1 LKQYGNTDSPTLSI
15 ILAFSYN
22 AAPTL
27 PAQILMTL
35 LALGI
40 NHKTAPVAL
49 REKVAFTPDSLVE
62 ALASLKKLD
71 GVDESVIV
79 STCNRTELYVNAN
92 DESGQKLLKWLSD
105 FHRLDINE
113 IANNSYV
120 LSQDDAV
127 KHIMRV
133 ASGLDSLI
141 LGEPQILGQVK
152 QAYGDAKH
160 SGMIN
165 SEFDKLFQHTFSV
178 AKRVRSE
185 TEIGANAV
193 SVAYAAVQ
201 LAKHIFAELPKR
213 SVLLVGAGETI
224 ELVAQHLKEQ
234 GVTKLAV
241 ANRTVAR
248 AEALAETL
256 GASVYTLSQVPEHL
270 KDFDI
275 VISSTASQL
284 PLIGKGMVEKA
295 LKQRKN
301 MPMFLVDLAVPRDIE
316 SEVNELGDAYLY
328 TVDDLQHIVQKNLEN
343 REQAAQEAEK
353 LIEKQAGDYMTW
365 KQSQQSIDLVRQYRQ
380 KGMAQRDDIV
390 EKAKAQLA
398 EGKDADAV
406 LEEMAY
412 KLTNALLHPTTLA
425 LREAAMHDDPALS
438 RWMGQAL
445 ALSDFSSDENK

>member
-1 LKQYGNTDSPTLSI
+1 
-15 ILAFSYN
+15 
-22 AAPTL
+22 
-27 PAQILMTL
+27 MTL

-62 ALASLKKLD
+62 ALASLKKLE

-79 STCNRTELYVNAN
+79 STCNRTELYVNTQ
-92 DESGQKLLKWLSD
+92 DESGQKLLQWLSD
-105 FHRLDINE
+105 FHHLDVQE
-113 IANNSYV
+113 ISNNSYV
-120 LSQDDAV
+120 LAQDEAV

-152 QAYGDAKH
+152 QAFGDAKH

-185 TEIGANAV
+185 TDIGANAV

-234 GVTKLAV
+234 GVSKIAV

-248 AEALAETL
+248 AEALAATL

-316 SEVNELGDAYLY
+316 SEVNDLGDAYLY

-343 REQAAQEAEK
+343 REQAAIEAEK
-353 LIEKQAGDYMTW
+353 LIDKQAGDYMTW

-398 EGKDADAV
+398 EGKEAEAV

-438 RWMGQAL
+438 RWLGQAL
-445 ALSDFSSDENK
+445 ALSDYTSEENK

>member
-1 LKQYGNTDSPTLSI
+1 
-15 ILAFSYN
+15 
-22 AAPTL
+22 
-27 PAQILMTL
+27 MTL

-62 ALASLKKLD
+62 ALASLKKLQ

-79 STCNRTELYVNAN
+79 STCNRTELYVNTQ
-92 DESGQKLLKWLSD
+92 DDSGQELLQWLSD
-105 FHRLDINE
+105 FHHLDVEE

-120 LSQDDAV
+120 LAQEEAV

-152 QAYGDAKH
+152 QAFGDAKH

-185 TEIGANAV
+185 TDIGANAV

-234 GVTKLAV
+234 GVRSLAV
-241 ANRTVAR
+241 ANRTIAR

-256 GASVYTLSQVPEHL
+256 DANVFTLSQVPEHL

-343 REQAAQEAEK
+343 REQAAKEAEK
-353 LIEKQAGDYMTW
+353 LIERQAGDYMTW

-398 EGKDADAV
+398 EGKNAETV

-412 KLTNALLHPTTLA
+412 KLTNALMHSTTLA

-445 ALSDFSSDENK
+445 DLSDFSSDNNK

>member
-1 LKQYGNTDSPTLSI
+1 
-15 ILAFSYN
+15 
-22 AAPTL
+22 
-27 PAQILMTL
+27 MTL

-62 ALASLKKLD
+62 ALASLRKVD

-79 STCNRTELYVNAN
+79 STCNRTELYVNTQHETATA
-92 DESGQKLLKWLSD
+92 LLAWLSN
-105 FHRLDINE
+105 FHHVEVDE

-120 LSQDDAV
+120 LAADDAV

-152 QAYGDAKH
+152 QAFGDAKH

-165 SEFDKLFQHTFSV
+165 TEFDKLFQHTFSV

-234 GVTKLAV
+234 GVNCLAV
-241 ANRTVAR
+241 ANRTISR
-248 AEALAETL
+248 AEALAEKL
-256 GASVYTLSQVPEHL
+256 DASVYTLSQVPEHL

-295 LKQRKN
+295 LKQRRN

-316 SEVNELGDAYLY
+316 AQVNELGDAYLY
-328 TVDDLQHIVQKNLEN
+328 TVDDLQHIVQKNLQN
-343 REQAAQEAEK
+343 REQAALEAEK
-353 LIEKQAGDYMTW
+353 LIEKQAGDYMSW

-380 KGMAQRDDIV
+380 KGMEQRDDVV
-390 EKAKAQLA
+390 EKALAQLT
-398 EGKDADAV
+398 EGKDAETV
-406 LEEMAY
+406 LSEMAY
-412 KLTNALLHPTTLA
+412 KLTNTLLHPTTLA

-438 RWMGQAL
+438 RWLGQAL
-445 ALSDFSSDENK
+445 SLSDTTSDIKK

>member
-1 LKQYGNTDSPTLSI
+1 M
-15 ILAFSYN
+15 
-22 AAPTL
+22 
-27 PAQILMTL
+27 LMTL

-62 ALASLKKLD
+62 ALASLKKLE

-79 STCNRTELYVNAN
+79 STCNRTELYVNTQNGDTDA
-92 DESGQKLLKWLSD
+92 LLHWLSR
-105 FHRLDINE
+105 FHRLEVEE
-113 IANNSYV
+113 IAQNSYV
-120 LSQDDAV
+120 LSQEDAV

-152 QAYGDAKH
+152 QAFGDAKH

-234 GVTKLAV
+234 GVSCLAV

-248 AEALAETL
+248 AEVLAQTL
-256 GASVYTLSQVPEHL
+256 DASVYTLSQVPEHL

-295 LKQRKN
+295 LRERRN
-301 MPMFLVDLAVPRDIE
+301 TPMFLVDLAVPRDIE
-316 SEVNELGDAYLY
+316 PEVNELGDAYLY
-328 TVDDLQHIVQKNLEN
+328 TVDDLQHIVQKNLAN

-353 LIEKQAGDYMTW
+353 LIEKQASDYLNW
-365 KQSQQSIDLVRQYRQ
+365 KHSQQSIDLVRRYRQ
-380 KGMAQRDDIV
+380 KGMGQRDEIV
-390 EKAKAQLA
+390 EKALVQLA
-398 EGKDADAV
+398 EGKNAEAV
-406 LEEMAY
+406 IGELAY
-412 KLTNALLHPTTLA
+412 KLTNTLLHPTTLA
-425 LREAAMHDDPALS
+425 LREAAMHDDPSLS
-438 RWMGQAL
+438 RWLGQAL
-445 ALSDFSSDENK
+445 SLSDDLSDIKK

>member
-1 LKQYGNTDSPTLSI
+1 
-15 ILAFSYN
+15 
-22 AAPTL
+22 
-27 PAQILMTL
+27 MTL

-62 ALASLKKLD
+62 ALASLRKVD

-79 STCNRTELYVNAN
+79 STCNRTELYVNTQH
-92 DESGQKLLKWLSD
+92 ESATALLAWLSN
-105 FHRLDINE
+105 FHHVEVDE

-120 LSQDDAV
+120 LAADDAV

-152 QAYGDAKH
+152 QAFGDAKH

-165 SEFDKLFQHTFSV
+165 TEFDKLFQHTFSV

-234 GVTKLAV
+234 GVTCLAV
-241 ANRTVAR
+241 ANRTISR

-256 GASVYTLSQVPEHL
+256 DASVYTLSQVPEHL

-295 LKQRKN
+295 LKQRRN

-316 SEVNELGDAYLY
+316 AQVNELGDAYLY
-328 TVDDLQHIVQKNLEN
+328 TVDDLKHIVQKNLQN
-343 REQAAQEAEK
+343 REQAALEAEK
-353 LIEKQAGDYMTW
+353 LIEKQAGDYMSW

-380 KGMAQRDDIV
+380 KGMEQRDDVV
-390 EKAKAQLA
+390 EKALAQLT
-398 EGKDADAV
+398 EGKDAETV
-406 LEEMAY
+406 LSEMAY
-412 KLTNALLHPTTLA
+412 KLTNTLLHPTTLA

-438 RWMGQAL
+438 RWLGQAL
-445 ALSDFSSDENK
+445 SLSDTTSDIKK

>member
-1 LKQYGNTDSPTLSI
+1 
-15 ILAFSYN
+15 
-22 AAPTL
+22 
-27 PAQILMTL
+27 MTL

-62 ALASLKKLD
+62 ALASLRKVD

-79 STCNRTELYVNAN
+79 STCNRTELYVNTQH
-92 DESGQKLLKWLSD
+92 ESATALLEWLSN
-105 FHRLDINE
+105 FHHVEVDE

-120 LSQDDAV
+120 LAADDAV

-152 QAYGDAKH
+152 QAFGDAKH

-165 SEFDKLFQHTFSV
+165 TEFDKLFQHTFSV

-234 GVTKLAV
+234 GVTCLAV
-241 ANRTVAR
+241 ANRTISR
-248 AEALAETL
+248 AEALAESL
-256 GASVYTLSQVPEHL
+256 DASVYTLSQVPEHL

-295 LKQRKN
+295 LKQRRN

-316 SEVNELGDAYLY
+316 AQVNELGDAYLY
-328 TVDDLQHIVQKNLEN
+328 TVDDLQHIVQKNLQN
-343 REQAAQEAEK
+343 REQAALEAEK
-353 LIEKQAGDYMTW
+353 LIEKQAGNYMSW

-380 KGMAQRDDIV
+380 KGMEQRDDVV
-390 EKAKAQLA
+390 EKALAQLT
-398 EGKDADAV
+398 EGKDAETV
-406 LEEMAY
+406 LSEMAY
-412 KLTNALLHPTTLA
+412 KLTNTLLHPTTLA

-438 RWMGQAL
+438 RWLGQAL
-445 ALSDFSSDENK
+445 SLSDTTSDIKK

>member
-1 LKQYGNTDSPTLSI
+1 
-15 ILAFSYN
+15 
-22 AAPTL
+22 
-27 PAQILMTL
+27 MTL

-62 ALASLKKLD
+62 ALASLKKLE

-79 STCNRTELYVNAN
+79 STCNRTELYVNTQ
-92 DESGQKLLKWLSD
+92 DESGQKLLQWLSD
-105 FHRLDINE
+105 FHHLDVQE
-113 IANNSYV
+113 ISTNSYV
-120 LSQDDAV
+120 LAQDEAV

-152 QAYGDAKH
+152 QAFGDAKH

-185 TEIGANAV
+185 TDIGANAV

-234 GVTKLAV
+234 GVSKIAV

-316 SEVNELGDAYLY
+316 SEVNDLGDAYLY

-343 REQAAQEAEK
+343 REQAAIEAEK
-353 LIEKQAGDYMTW
+353 LIDKQAGDYMTW

-398 EGKDADAV
+398 EGKEAEAV

-438 RWMGQAL
+438 RWLGQAL
-445 ALSDFSSDENK
+445 ALSDYTSEENK

>member
-1 LKQYGNTDSPTLSI
+1 
-15 ILAFSYN
+15 
-22 AAPTL
+22 
-27 PAQILMTL
+27 MTL

-62 ALASLKKLD
+62 ALASLRKVD

-79 STCNRTELYVNAN
+79 STCNRTELYVNTQH
-92 DESGQKLLKWLSD
+92 ESATALLEWLSN
-105 FHRLDINE
+105 FHHVEVDE

-120 LSQDDAV
+120 LAADDAV

-152 QAYGDAKH
+152 QAFGDAKH

-165 SEFDKLFQHTFSV
+165 TEFDKLFQHTFSV

-234 GVTKLAV
+234 GVTCLAV
-241 ANRTVAR
+241 ANRTISR
-248 AEALAETL
+248 AEALAESL
-256 GASVYTLSQVPEHL
+256 DASVYTLSQVPEHL

-295 LKQRKN
+295 LKQRRN

-316 SEVNELGDAYLY
+316 AQVNELGDAYLY
-328 TVDDLQHIVQKNLEN
+328 TVDDLQHIVQKNLQN
-343 REQAAQEAEK
+343 REQAALEAEK
-353 LIEKQAGDYMTW
+353 LIEKQAGNYMSW

-380 KGMAQRDDIV
+380 KGMEQRDDVV
-390 EKAKAQLA
+390 EKALAQLT
-398 EGKDADAV
+398 EGKDAETV
-406 LEEMAY
+406 LSEMAY
-412 KLTNALLHPTTLA
+412 KLTNTLLHPTTLA

-438 RWMGQAL
+438 RWLGQAL
-445 ALSDFSSDENK
+445 SLSDTTSDIKKIR

>member
-1 LKQYGNTDSPTLSI
+1 
-15 ILAFSYN
+15 
-22 AAPTL
+22 
-27 PAQILMTL
+27 M
-35 LALGI
+35 
-40 NHKTAPVAL
+40 
-49 REKVAFTPDSLVE
+49 
-62 ALASLKKLD
+62 
-71 GVDESVIV
+71 
-79 STCNRTELYVNAN
+79 
-92 DESGQKLLKWLSD
+92 
-105 FHRLDINE
+105 
-113 IANNSYV
+113 
-120 LSQDDAV
+120 
-127 KHIMRV
+127 
-133 ASGLDSLI
+133 
-141 LGEPQILGQVK
+141 GEPQILGQVK
-152 QAYGDAKH
+152 RALGDAKH
-160 SGMIN
+160 SGMVS

-185 TEIGANAV
+185 TDIGANAV

-234 GVTKLAV
+234 GVSCLAV

-256 GASVYTLSQVPEHL
+256 DASVFTLSQVPEHL

-295 LKQRKN
+295 LKQQK

-343 REQAAQEAEK
+343 REQAAKEAEK
-353 LIEKQAGDYMTW
+353 LIDKQAGDYMTW

-398 EGKDADAV
+398 EGKNAESV

-412 KLTNALLHPTTLA
+412 KLTNTLLPTTLA
-425 LREAAMHDDPALS
+425 LREAAMHDDPALADGWD
-438 RWMGQAL
+438 RH
-445 ALSDFSSDENK
+445 

>member
-1 LKQYGNTDSPTLSI
+1 
-15 ILAFSYN
+15 LAFSYN

-62 ALASLKKLD
+62 ALASLKKLE

-79 STCNRTELYVNAN
+79 STCNRTELYVNTQ
-92 DESGQKLLKWLSD
+92 DESGQKLLQWLSD
-105 FHRLDINE
+105 FHHLDVQE
-113 IANNSYV
+113 ISNNSYV
-120 LSQDDAV
+120 LAQDEAV

-152 QAYGDAKH
+152 QAFGDAKH

-185 TEIGANAV
+185 TDIGANAV

-234 GVTKLAV
+234 GVSKIAV

-316 SEVNELGDAYLY
+316 SEVNDLGDAYLY

-343 REQAAQEAEK
+343 REQAAIEAEK
-353 LIEKQAGDYMTW
+353 LIDKQAGDYMTW

-398 EGKDADAV
+398 EGKEAEAV

-438 RWMGQAL
+438 RWLGQAL
-445 ALSDFSSDENK
+445 ALSDYTSEENK

>member
-1 LKQYGNTDSPTLSI
+1 
-15 ILAFSYN
+15 
-22 AAPTL
+22 
-27 PAQILMTL
+27 MTL

-62 ALASLKKLD
+62 ALASLRKVD

-79 STCNRTELYVNAN
+79 STCNRTELYVNTQH
-92 DESGQKLLKWLSD
+92 ESATALLEWLSN
-105 FHRLDINE
+105 FHHVEVDE

-120 LSQDDAV
+120 LAADDAV

-152 QAYGDAKH
+152 QAFGDAKH

-165 SEFDKLFQHTFSV
+165 TEFDKLFQHTFSV

-234 GVTKLAV
+234 GVTCLAV
-241 ANRTVAR
+241 ANRTISR
-248 AEALAETL
+248 AEALAESL
-256 GASVYTLSQVPEHL
+256 DASVYTLSQVPEHL

-295 LKQRKN
+295 LKQRRN

-316 SEVNELGDAYLY
+316 AQVNELGDAYLY
-328 TVDDLQHIVQKNLEN
+328 TVDDLQHIVQKNLQN
-343 REQAAQEAEK
+343 REQAALEAEK
-353 LIEKQAGDYMTW
+353 LIEKQAGDYMSW

-380 KGMAQRDDIV
+380 KGMEQRDDVV
-390 EKAKAQLA
+390 EKALAQLT
-398 EGKDADAV
+398 EGKDAETV
-406 LEEMAY
+406 LSEMAY
-412 KLTNALLHPTTLA
+412 KLTNTLLHPTTLA

-438 RWMGQAL
+438 RWLGQAL
-445 ALSDFSSDENK
+445 SLSDTTSDIKK